1 MFFCCLLSLS
11 VLALQVSGQSL
22 EESLQ
27 PGNGLNMLDGVEL
40 LGLRNS
46 IPGEPGN
53 QPTSCRDQT
62 LVCRCGLSNL
72 LHCSRHRLLVPGLGA
87 GRVLCGRCYPV
98 SGLPCLRSPSR
109 GTGSKVQL
117 PLPKWW
123 ISSYIPMHRLLI
135 HVITFSLGTM
145 FHQQLKICHW
155 WFYVDCE
162 SSAQFYKVNPE
173 LEDIVGRQDSTYGD
187 SVDLEDSDYLFSPP
201 IGDSAGGYNRRQ
213 FLRSRRFRPNNFRRI
228 GNRATLLSDIRGTRQ
243 ARFPRRRQLKAIPS
257 SSFREDQNRKR
268 ISRQVESKRKKSDV
282 TGKNFKNTSFEED
295 IQMLKKEILKALS
308 FLK

>member
-1 MFFCCLLSLS
+1 
-11 VLALQVSGQSL
+11 
-22 EESLQ
+22 
-27 PGNGLNMLDGVEL
+27 
-40 LGLRNS
+40 
-46 IPGEPGN
+46 
-53 QPTSCRDQT
+53 
-62 LVCRCGLSNL
+62 
-72 LHCSRHRLLVPGLGA
+72 
-87 GRVLCGRCYPV
+87 
-98 SGLPCLRSPSR
+98 
-109 GTGSKVQL
+109 
-117 PLPKWW
+117 
-123 ISSYIPMHRLLI
+123 MHRLLI

-228 GNRATLLSDIRGTRQ
+228 GNRAALLSDIRGTRQ

-268 ISRQVESKRKKSDV
+268 ISRQVESRRKKSDV
-282 TGKNFKNTSFEED
+282 TGKNIKNTSFEEFTFPVTFVRNCKHTNVSAK
-295 IQMLKKEILKALS
+295 LLS
-308 FLK
+308 VDDAICPGDPEGQCQLQPSNVLVKGHTFGPNQGSHR